1 MAVVS
6 RLGDEQPWVYSA
18 TTLISPAYKGVFIS
32 FERIAKSTEVKTC
45 IWNNSNVRYC
55 SQFRRYDG
63 EFWI

>member
-6 RLGDEQPWVYSA
+6 RPGDEQPWVYSA

-32 FERIAKSTEVKTC
+32 FERIAKSTEVTTC

-55 SQFRRYDG
+55 S
-63 EFWI
+63 